1 MAARRKKAE
10 PAPPVAPA
18 AVVVTAPAPLAAP
31 ASVSLSR
38 DLGVVGDP
46 CDPARAAP
54 LRVTAT
60 LRGPVVSV
68 PGLDSLLAYAVAL
81 LAGRE
86 PLTHGDAGPLVEIP
100 ILREPAGRFHLCSA
114 PVYAEAHYETRHRN
128 RRFPMAEAQMLAAP
142 DVRRI
147 NIQNG
152 ATKSFRV
159 PYQQVHLADNEAAWA
174 CVGDADRIRD
184 LLRVV
189 GYLGRQRGV
198 GKGPVLSWRVEPI
211 DPWPGFPV
219 VKDGRPTRPL
229 PPDWPGVTCATRS
242 LGVLTYPYWDKTAR
256 VPCLLA

>member
-1 MAARRKKAE
+1 MAARRKKTE
-10 PAPPVAPA
+10 PVAPA
-18 AVVVTAPAPLAAP
+18 AVVVAAPAPLAAP

-38 DLGVVGDP
+38 DLGVVGEP
-46 CDPARAAP
+46 CDPACAAP

-128 RRFPMAEAQMLAAP
+128 RRFPMVEAQMLAAP

-147 NIQNG
+147 NIP
-152 ATKSFRV
+152 ALEHK
-159 PYQQVHLADNEAAWA
+159 QVHSLIYDIMNDKQRKDFEEFLETDFSFEVPGEIGRASCRE
-174 CVGDADRIRD
+174 
-184 LLRVV
+184 RVSS
-189 GYLGRQRGV
+189 
-198 GKGPVLSWRVEPI
+198 PV
-211 DPWPGFPV
+211 
-219 VKDGRPTRPL
+219 
-229 PPDWPGVTCATRS
+229 
-242 LGVLTYPYWDKTAR
+242 
-256 VPCLLA
+256 